1 MGILVSMDEVGRKA
15 CFCAVWFYDSS
26 NANPKLTTIKTIET
40 TVMCCLIYLY
50 QKYEQISKF
59 YEPRVIKICHGKKN
73 SAGTTWVNKSHKLL
87 AKPKVTNL
95 ACADFLFCSFCT
107 FIDTWKSQKLT
118 ARQNQQESKTQH
130 SQFIAESQQDPSDP
144 VQISHEL
151 QWKEVHS
158 KIPQLNYINL
168 SQGMLNQSK
177 VGPSQ
182 MHPGVFYLERTKIT
196 ELEKKNDWHFF

>member
-95 ACADFLFCSFCT
+95 ACADFSFVP
-107 FIDTWKSQKLT
+107 FGHLSIPENL
-118 ARQNQQESKTQH
+118 RNL
-130 SQFIAESQQDPSDP
+130 QQDK
-144 VQISHEL
+144 ISGKVKGNIH
-151 QWKEVHS
+151 
-158 KIPQLNYINL
+158 NL
-168 SQGMLNQSK
+168 SQKAN
-177 VGPSQ
+177 
-182 MHPGVFYLERTKIT
+182 KIHQT
-196 ELEKKNDWHFF
+196 QCKFHMSCNEKKFTVKYLN